1 MIVQLAGRL
10 QAGTERLL
18 YDDPPETIWRLGLVQ
33 TALQQTLRDDLVH
46 HRRGSQV
53 IDDLI
58 RQVMFLLQELDAL
71 TQFVVFIGVRGIEGE
86 VIDILQEVID
96 QALVVSLSL
105 LCLQDM
111 RMLLR
116 TELLITISGTGS
128 KPRTY
133 NSNKEGSNLRLVR
146 SPDAPNITNN

>member
-1 MIVQLAGRL
+1 MIIQLAGRL
-10 QAGTERLL
+10 QAGAKRLL
-18 YDDPPETIWRLGLVQ
+18 HDDPPETIRRLGLVQ
-33 TALQQTLRDDLVH
+33 TTLQQTLRDDLVH

-71 TQFVVFIGVRGIEGE
+71 TQFVVFIGVGGIEGE
-86 VIDILQEVID
+86 VINILQEVID
-96 QALVVSLSL
+96 QALVVGLSL

-116 TELLITISGTGS
+116 TELLIAISGTG
-128 KPRTY
+128 
-133 NSNKEGSNLRLVR
+133 GSQ
-146 SPDAPNITNN
+146 DAEAVG

>member
-10 QAGTERLL
+10 QAGAKRLL
-18 YDDPPETIWRLGLVQ
+18 HDDPPETIRRLGLVQ
-33 TALQQTLRDDLVH
+33 TTLQQTLRDDLVH

-86 VIDILQEVID
+86 VINILLEVID
-96 QALVVSLSL
+96 QALVVGLSL

-116 TELLITISGTGS
+116 TELLIAISGTG
-128 KPRTY
+128 
-133 NSNKEGSNLRLVR
+133 GSQ
-146 SPDAPNITNN
+146 DAEAVG

>member
-10 QAGTERLL
+10 QAGAKRLL
-18 YDDPPETIWRLGLVQ
+18 HDDPPETIRRLGLVQ
-33 TALQQTLRDDLVH
+33 TTLQQTLRDDLVH

-96 QALVVSLSL
+96 QALVVGLSL

-116 TELLITISGTGS
+116 TELLIAISGTG
-128 KPRTY
+128 
-133 NSNKEGSNLRLVR
+133 GSQ
-146 SPDAPNITNN
+146 DAEAVG

>member
-105 LCLQDM
+105 LCLKICVCCSA
-111 RMLLR
+111 R
-116 TELLITISGTGS
+116 
-128 KPRTY
+128 
-133 NSNKEGSNLRLVR
+133 NSS
-146 SPDAPNITNN
+146 SP

>member
-1 MIVQLAGRL
+1 MI
-10 QAGTERLL
+10 
-18 YDDPPETIWRLGLVQ
+18 
-33 TALQQTLRDDLVH
+33 
-46 HRRGSQV
+46 
-53 IDDLI
+53 
-58 RQVMFLLQELDAL
+58 FLLQELDAL

-128 KPRTY
+128 PQDA
-133 NSNKEGSNLRLVR
+133 EAVGQQA
-146 SPDAPNITNN
+146 PDI

>member
-1 MIVQLAGRL
+1 MIIQLAGRL

-71 TQFVVFIGVRGIEGE
+71 TQFVVFIGVGGIEGE
-86 VIDILQEVID
+86 VINILQEVID
-96 QALVVSLSL
+96 QALVVGLSL

-116 TELLITISGTGS
+116 TELLITISGTGG
-128 KPRTY
+128 PQDA
-133 NSNKEGSNLRLVR
+133 EAVGQQA
-146 SPDAPNITNN
+146 PDI

>member
-1 MIVQLAGRL
+1 
-10 QAGTERLL
+10 
-18 YDDPPETIWRLGLVQ
+18 
-33 TALQQTLRDDLVH
+33 
-46 HRRGSQV
+46 
-53 IDDLI
+53 
-58 RQVMFLLQELDAL
+58 MFLLQELDAL

-116 TELLITISGTGS
+116 TELLIAISGTG
-128 KPRTY
+128 
-133 NSNKEGSNLRLVR
+133 GSQ
-146 SPDAPNITNN
+146 DAEAVG

>member
-1 MIVQLAGRL
+1 MIVELAGRL
-10 QAGTERLL
+10 QAGAKRLL
-18 YDDPPETIWRLGLVQ
+18 HDDPPETIRRLGLVQ
-33 TALQQTLRDDLVH
+33 TTLQQTLRDDLVH

-96 QALVVSLSL
+96 QALVVGLSL

-116 TELLITISGTGS
+116 TELLIAISGTG
-128 KPRTY
+128 
-133 NSNKEGSNLRLVR
+133 GSQ
-146 SPDAPNITNN
+146 DAEAVG

>member
-96 QALVVSLSL
+96 QALVVGLSL

-116 TELLITISGTGS
+116 TELLIAISGTG
-128 KPRTY
+128 
-133 NSNKEGSNLRLVR
+133 GSQ
-146 SPDAPNITNN
+146 DAEAVG

>member
-1 MIVQLAGRL
+1 MIIQLAGRL

-18 YDDPPETIWRLGLVQ
+18 YDDPPETVRRLGLVL
-33 TALQQTLRDDLVH
+33 TTLQQTLRDDLVH

-71 TQFVVFIGVRGIEGE
+71 TQFVVFIGVGGIEGE
-86 VIDILQEVID
+86 VINILQEVID
-96 QALVVSLSL
+96 QALVVGLSL

-111 RMLLR
+111 RMVLR
-116 TELLITISGTGS
+116 TELLIAISGTG
-128 KPRTY
+128 
-133 NSNKEGSNLRLVR
+133 GSQ
-146 SPDAPNITNN
+146 DAEAVG

>member
-1 MIVQLAGRL
+1 MIIQLAGRL
-10 QAGTERLL
+10 QAGAKRLL
-18 YDDPPETIWRLGLVQ
+18 HDDPPETIRRLGLVQ

-96 QALVVSLSL
+96 QALVVGLSL

-116 TELLITISGTGS
+116 TELLIAISGTG
-128 KPRTY
+128 
-133 NSNKEGSNLRLVR
+133 GSQ
-146 SPDAPNITNN
+146 DAEAVG

>member
-33 TALQQTLRDDLVH
+33 TTLQQTLRDDLVH

-71 TQFVVFIGVRGIEGE
+71 TQFVVFIGVGGIEGE
-86 VIDILQEVID
+86 VINILQEVID
-96 QALVVSLSL
+96 QALVVGLSL

-116 TELLITISGTGS
+116 TELLIAISGTGGS
-128 KPRTY
+128 QDAEASHEHITRT
-133 NSNKEGSNLRLVR
+133 KREATC
-146 SPDAPNITNN
+146 DW

>member
-1 MIVQLAGRL
+1 MIIQLAGRL
-10 QAGTERLL
+10 QAGAKRLL
-18 YDDPPETIWRLGLVQ
+18 HDDPPETIRRLGLVQ
-33 TALQQTLRDDLVH
+33 TTLQQTLRDDLVH

-96 QALVVSLSL
+96 QALVVGLSL

-128 KPRTY
+128 PQ
-133 NSNKEGSNLRLVR
+133 
-146 SPDAPNITNN
+146 DAEAVG